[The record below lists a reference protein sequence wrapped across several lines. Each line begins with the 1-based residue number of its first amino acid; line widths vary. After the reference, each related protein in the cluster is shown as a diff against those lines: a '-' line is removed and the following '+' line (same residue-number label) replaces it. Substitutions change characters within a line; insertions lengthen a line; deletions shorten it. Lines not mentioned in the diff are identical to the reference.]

1 MNRVAITGLGVI
13 SPVGQDIETVYANLR
28 DGVCGVGRITR
39 FDPSETKISVAA
51 EVKDFDP
58 EAFGISR
65 GDTRR
70 MDLFTQYAMAA
81 AQQAVDDSGI
91 VGAVAPE
98 RLGGVCTLGA
108 FTLAL
113 ELLLGVCCAY
123 VGGDWFFVA
132 GMSVLFGL
140 GLLFLPYV
148 LKRLPLPEN
157 VKTRRAAL
165 SLGLDLALLLGL
177 LAVCC
182 THVDGDWF
190 WITAVSVVYA
200 CSVLILPFVIR
211 QLPLPGRLAE
221 HRAAL
226 WLGVC
231 SLLLFVLLGAARLYG
246 GGDWFLLPGLPM
258 ALYGLALPWG
268 LLLALRYLR
277 AGGLYRAAAAAGFA
291 ALWYWLF
298 PWVLDRVMALDGL
311 DAEPPYS
318 LLRPF
323 GFELGDWSP
332 ASTASNVMFLI
343 LLALVLTALTLLLCA
358 LFRGRRKNRPAPP
371 REPQN

>member
-1 MNRVAITGLGVI
+1 MEDKRSLGEYIAEHRRALGLTQRQFAERLYVTDSAVSKWERGLSYPDITLLHDICAVLGVTEHELLTA
-13 SPVGQDIETVYANLR
+13 SEDTEARRAGALARRYLRLLRGWKLGQ
-28 DGVCGVGRITR
+28 
-39 FDPSETKISVAA
+39 
-51 EVKDFDP
+51 
-58 EAFGISR
+58 
-65 GDTRR
+65 
-70 MDLFTQYAMAA
+70 AA
-81 AQQAVDDSGI
+81 AYGLAALVCFIADAAQD
-91 VGAVAPE
+91 GALGWSWVVLASLMTAASLTLTPTLAPE

-132 GMSVLFGL
+132 GMS
-140 GLLFLPYV
+140 
-148 LKRLPLPEN
+148 
-157 VKTRRAAL
+157 
-165 SLGLDLALLLGL
+165 
-177 LAVCC
+177 
-182 THVDGDWF
+182 
-190 WITAVSVVYA
+190 
-200 CSVLILPFVIR
+200 
-211 QLPLPGRLAE
+211 
-221 HRAAL
+221 
-226 WLGVC
+226 
-231 SLLLFVLLGAARLYG
+231 VLLGAARLYG

-277 AGGLYRAAAAAGFA
+277 AGGLYRAAASAGFA

-311 DAEPPYS
+311 EAEPPYS

-323 GFELGDWSP
+323 GFELGNWSP

-358 LFRGRRKNRPAPP
+358 LFRDRRKNRPAPP

>member
-1 MNRVAITGLGVI
+1 MEDKRSLGEYIAEHRRALGLTQRQFAERLYVTDSAVSKWERGLSYPDITLLHDICAVLGVT
-13 SPVGQDIETVYANLR
+13 EHELLTA
-28 DGVCGVGRITR
+28 
-39 FDPSETKISVAA
+39 SEDT
-51 EVKDFDP
+51 
-58 EAFGISR
+58 EA
-65 GDTRR
+65 RR
-70 MDLFTQYAMAA
+70 A
-81 AQQAVDDSGI
+81 
-91 VGAVAPE
+91 GALAPE

-190 WITAVSVVYA
+190 WITAVSVVFA

-311 DAEPPYS
+311 EAEPPYS

-358 LFRGRRKNRPAPP
+358 LFRDRRKNRPAPP
-371 REPQN
+371 REPQD

>member
-1 MNRVAITGLGVI
+1 MEDKRSLGEYIAEHRRALGLTQRQFAERLYVTDSAVSKWERGLSYPDITLLHDICAVLGVTEHELLTA
-13 SPVGQDIETVYANLR
+13 SEDTEARRAGALARRYLRLLRGWKLGQ
-28 DGVCGVGRITR
+28 
-39 FDPSETKISVAA
+39 
-51 EVKDFDP
+51 
-58 EAFGISR
+58 
-65 GDTRR
+65 
-70 MDLFTQYAMAA
+70 AA
-81 AQQAVDDSGI
+81 AYGLAALVCFIADAAQD
-91 VGAVAPE
+91 GALGWSWVVLASLMTAASLTLTPALAPE

-231 SLLLFVLLGAARLYG
+231 SLLLFVLFGRGEALRRRGLVPTARSAHGALRSGAALGPSSRAEVSESG
-246 GGDWFLLPGLPM
+246 RPLPGRGGRRFCS
-258 ALYGLALPWG
+258 ALVLALPLG
-268 LLLALRYLR
+268 TGPGDGAGRPGGRTSLQSAAALRL
-277 AGGLYRAAAAAGFA
+277 
-291 ALWYWLF
+291 
-298 PWVLDRVMALDGL
+298 
-311 DAEPPYS
+311 
-318 LLRPF
+318 
-323 GFELGDWSP
+323 
-332 ASTASNVMFLI
+332 
-343 LLALVLTALTLLLCA
+343 
-358 LFRGRRKNRPAPP
+358 
-371 REPQN
+371 

>member
-1 MNRVAITGLGVI
+1 MT
-13 SPVGQDIETVYANLR
+13 
-28 DGVCGVGRITR
+28 
-39 FDPSETKISVAA
+39 AA
-51 EVKDFDP
+51 SLTLTP
-58 EAFGISR
+58 
-65 GDTRR
+65 T
-70 MDLFTQYAMAA
+70 L
-81 AQQAVDDSGI
+81 
-91 VGAVAPE
+91 APE

-277 AGGLYRAAAAAGFA
+277 AGGLYRAAASAGFA

-311 DAEPPYS
+311 EAEPPYS

-358 LFRGRRKNRPAPP
+358 LFRDRRKNRPAPP
-371 REPQN
+371 REPQD